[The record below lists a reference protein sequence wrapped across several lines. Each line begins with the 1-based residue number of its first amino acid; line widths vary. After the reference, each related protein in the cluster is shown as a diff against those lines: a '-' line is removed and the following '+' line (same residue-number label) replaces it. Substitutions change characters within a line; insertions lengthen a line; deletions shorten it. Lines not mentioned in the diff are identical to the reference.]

1 VVAKYLARYASREAG
16 LADAL
21 GRVLSRPY
29 QHVCVVPA
37 MGESGRLL
45 DGLAP
50 AMRNERA
57 LCVLVIN
64 ARDAAER
71 WVHTRN
77 HELIAALH
85 RRAREVVEIAQG
97 PPIWLCRGV
106 AAGDVAAEGVAAEG
120 VAAEG
125 VDADA
130 DEDATIDVL
139 VIDRARSGWRL
150 PAREGVGLAR
160 RIGCDMALALH
171 QAGWIGSRWIHT
183 TDADA
188 TLPAGYFAAARQAP
202 DTSVALTY
210 PFWHQT
216 EGELGAALS
225 LYEISLRY
233 YVLGLRWAGS
243 PYAFHTIGSTL
254 AVDAGAYAAVRGVP
268 RRMAAEDFYM
278 LAKLAKLG
286 PVTRPAVA
294 PIRLRQRKALRVPFG
309 TAPAT
314 ARIAEKLARGQ
325 LFTLYH
331 PHSFAALGCWLE
343 AMGRFAGDPA
353 MNADACVG
361 QCTGAGAGGLAMP
374 GGLDPELAR
383 ALHVALEGQ
392 DAARMLADAR
402 ARVNSPAALGRRL
415 DGWFDAFRTL
425 KLIHGM
431 RDAGL
436 ATMPWQQALTGA
448 PFIPEL
454 AQGASLEQIRKTLFA
469 LEVGLEDDGTT
480 PRRSF

>member
-1 VVAKYLARYASREAG
+1 VIAKYLARYASREAG
-16 LADAL
+16 LAPAL
-21 GRVLSRPY
+21 GSVLDQPY

-37 MGESGRLL
+37 MGESERLV

-50 AMRNERA
+50 AMHDERA
-57 LCVLVIN
+57 LCVLVVN
-64 ARDAAER
+64 ARDAADA

-77 HELIAALH
+77 HDLIAALR
-85 RRAREVVEIAQG
+85 RRARKVEDIAQG

-106 AAGDVAAEGVAAEG
+106 VAEAT
-120 VAAEG
+120 
-125 VDADA
+125 DAL
-130 DEDATIDVL
+130 IDVL

-171 QAGWIGSRWIHT
+171 QAGWISSRWIHT

-188 TLPAGYFAAARQAP
+188 ILPARYFAAARQAP

-216 EGELGAALS
+216 EGELGAALG

-294 PIRLRQRKALRVPFG
+294 PIRLRQRKAMRVPFG

-331 PHSFAALGCWLE
+331 PHSFTALGCWLA
-343 AMGRFAGDPA
+343 AMDRFAGDPA
-353 MNADACVG
+353 MDPAACV
-361 QCTGAGAGGLAMP
+361 AGCARP
-374 GGLDPELAR
+374 GPDGLDPDQAR
-383 ALHVALEGQ
+383 ALGVALDAL
-392 DAARMLADAR
+392 DAARILADAR
-402 ARVNSPAALGRRL
+402 ARVSSPAALRRRL
-415 DGWFDAFRTL
+415 HGWFDAFRTL
-425 KLIHGM
+425 KLIHGI

-436 ATMPWQQALTGA
+436 APVPWQQALASA

-454 AQGASLEQIRKTLFA
+454 AQGASLDQIRQTLFA
-469 LEVGLEDDGTT
+469 LEVGMEHD
-480 PRRSF
+480 

>member
-1 VVAKYLARYASREAG
+1 LTTVVAKYLARYASREAG
-16 LADAL
+16 LAPAL
-21 GRVLSRPY
+21 SRVLGQPY

-37 MGESGRLL
+37 MGESERLV

-50 AMRNERA
+50 AMQHERA

-64 ARDAAER
+64 ARDAAEP

-77 HELIAALH
+77 HDLMAALR
-85 RRAREVVEIAQG
+85 RRAGEVEDIAQG

-106 AAGDVAAEGVAAEG
+106 AAEGT
-120 VAAEG
+120 
-125 VDADA
+125 DALA
-130 DEDATIDVL
+130 GALLDVL

-171 QAGWIGSRWIHT
+171 QAGSISSRWIHT

-188 TLPAGYFAAARQAP
+188 ILPARYFAAARQAP

-216 EGELGAALS
+216 EGELGAALG

-243 PYAFHTIGSTL
+243 PQAFHTIGSTL
-254 AVDAGAYAAVRGVP
+254 AVDASAYAAVRGVP

-286 PVTRPAVA
+286 PVTRPLVA

-331 PHSFAALGCWLE
+331 PRSFTALGCWLA
-343 AMGRFAGDPA
+343 AMDRFAGDPA
-353 MNADACVG
+353 MDPGACV
-361 QCTGAGAGGLAMP
+361 AGCARMGP
-374 GGLDPELAR
+374 GGLDPDQAR
-383 ALHVALEGQ
+383 ALHVALDAQ
-392 DAARMLADAR
+392 DAARILADAR
-402 ARVNSPAALGRRL
+402 SRVNSPGALARRL
-415 DGWFDAFRTL
+415 HGWFDAFRTL
-425 KLIHGM
+425 KLIHGI

-436 ATMPWQQALTGA
+436 APVPWQQALTSA

-454 AQGASLEQIRKTLFA
+454 AQGASLDQIRQSLFA
-469 LEVGLEDDGTT
+469 LEVGLEDDGDA
-480 PRRSF
+480 PRRS